1 MRACH
6 AQAEAVNAALVRI
19 EERGEGCFLPSLGAR
34 YQVIPQSGLQA
45 LHTMMKTFH
54 GPILIFARQR
64 TSLDNL
70 LLLLPLIV
78 NMEAPNRVLISRQQ
92 FTETLSGE
100 IKTIYK
106 IDPSERSTGPDRSTD
121 PGAVSGPTLGCVMT
135 RYACSLRSHLVLDPR
150 VGFSHLRTS
159 CQSNHTK
166 SSWRPHYPFSRGK
179 RLKVFTARGSCIC
192 VPISLRLRMSH
203 SFGGTQF

>member
-1 MRACH
+1 
-6 AQAEAVNAALVRI
+6 
-19 EERGEGCFLPSLGAR
+19 
-34 YQVIPQSGLQA
+34 
-45 LHTMMKTFH
+45 MKTFH

-135 RYACSLRSHLVLDPR
+135 RCACSLRSHLVLDPR
-150 VGFSHLRTS
+150 VGFSHLRD
-159 CQSNHTK
+159 QLPEQ
-166 SSWRPHYPFSRGK
+166 PHQVFLAATLSLLSREAFEGLHSP
-179 RLKVFTARGSCIC
+179 RVVHLRAHFFAITD
-192 VPISLRLRMSH
+192 VP
-203 SFGGTQF
+203 